1 MSDED
6 CAPCKVSAGIGMY
19 LNVCKTI
26 SDDGGKECDELYE
39 KLVKEEITA
48 KEIFEIGPEKVKDKP
63 DQKDILDYIDD
74 LMAGKA
80 DEKAE

>member
-6 CAPCKVSAGIGMY
+6 CAPCRVSTAIGMY

-39 KLVKEEITA
+39 KLVKDEITA
-48 KEIFEIGPEKVKDKP
+48 KEIFEMVRDKVKDKP

-74 LMAGKA
+74 LMAGKT
-80 DEKAE
+80 E